1 MHAALANR
9 PTLTTVCEFRAR
21 LVALMEERGADK
33 ALKSLQQWIVEAEQ
47 SGIRSLQQFA
57 ERLKGYSAVGA

>member
-1 MHAALANR
+1 
-9 PTLTTVCEFRAR
+9 
-21 LVALMEERGADK
+21 MEERGADK